1 MINKIIIDNFM
12 AHEHTELELGPGVT
26 ILTGSNNTGKSAV
39 VEALR
44 CLATNPDRNP
54 NPSLY
59 IRHGAKEARVEVVL
73 DDGTRVAW
81 VRAKRWAK
89 YELWAPGAEEPEE
102 YHKLQRQV
110 PEDVARVLRL
120 DQVALETR
128 KDGVDVH
135 IGNQRDPVFLLN
147 QPDSVMAEFFAAS
160 TESAHLL
167 AMQNLLKLKERDAK
181 REERGLEEQAAR
193 AEAKL
198 DRLDPL
204 PAIGLRMDG
213 AGDLER
219 EADRLEREI
228 PALEAA
234 LAEFR
239 HLTGSVRRARAA
251 GAVLEKTAPVPEI
264 EDVAGLKARMDA
276 LQGLSRRIGRAVDT
290 AGALSGLS
298 EPPAVEDTGSLQG
311 AVRGLAE
318 TGRVLRGAEV
328 RSRALADL
336 AEPPQCEDTARLAAL
351 LDEWYALRARDAR
364 FARLDQLLRSVAEPP
379 SPEPLD
385 RLRGAV
391 ADMDGLAALL
401 TARQGELSGLEED
414 LRSVVDAMDERIRA
428 LGCCPLCGGDLTT
441 AEFLDH
447 GCRHDA

>member
-1 MINKIIIDNFM
+1 MISKIIIDNFM

-110 PEDVARVLRL
+110 PEDVARALRL

-167 AMQNLLKLKERDAK
+167 AMQNLLKLRERDAK

-193 AEAKL
+193 TETAL
-198 DRLDPL
+198 DLLDPL
-204 PAIGLRMDG
+204 PAIGLRMET
-213 AGDLER
+213 AGELER

-228 PALEAA
+228 PALKTV
-234 LAEFR
+234 LAEHR
-239 HLTGSVRRARAA
+239 HLSGEVRRARAMGEALA
-251 GAVLEKTAPVPEI
+251 GMTPVPET
-264 EDVAGLKARMDA
+264 EDVAGLKARMHA
-276 LQGLSRRIGRAVDT
+276 LADLSRRMGRASD
-290 AGALSGLS
+290 AASALSELN
-298 EPPAVEDTGSLQG
+298 EPPAVEDTGPLLD
-311 AVRGLAE
+311 AVHGLAD
-318 TGRVLRGAEV
+318 TGRVLRKGQA
-328 RSRALADL
+328 RSRALAGL
-336 AEPPQCEDTARLAAL
+336 TEPPAAEDTARLSAL
-351 LDEWYALRARDAR
+351 LDNLYALRARGDR
-364 FARLDQLLRSVAEPP
+364 LARLNDLLRSVAEPAA
-379 SPEPLD
+379 PEPLD
-385 RLRGAV
+385 RLRATV
-391 ADMDGLAALL
+391 ADMDGLATRIA
-401 TARQGELSGLEED
+401 ARQGELSDLEKD

-428 LGCCPLCGGDLTT
+428 LGCCPLCGGELTT
-441 AEFLDH
+441 GHFLDH